1 MLSAPPSRFAPG
13 LLRHN
18 RRKVTNLGALS
29 AIFLLKNRRKAEF
42 CHRRRDTTTE
52 NGRLSA
58 QKRAAFYKTF
68 FICSEKFFPKSVIF
82 FIIYAEKFVT
92 NLLTHITNFVTR
104 ITKFVTSVTSF
115 VTKTFK
121 EEGKNFSKR
130 IKTICTFRKKKQ
142 GDNVDCQRTWLPR
155 PRSRLF
161 CIATMKIVADM
172 TKKN

>member
-1 MLSAPPSRFAPG
+1 MLLAPSSRFAPG

-68 FICSEKFFPKSVIF
+68 FICLENFFSKSVIF
-82 FIIYAEKFVT
+82 FIIYAGKVCYKLANT
-92 NLLTHITNFVTR
+92 YYKLCNAYYKLCNAYYKLCNKR
-104 ITKFVTSVTSF
+104 YKLCN
-115 VTKTFK
+115 
-121 EEGKNFSKR
+121 KNFQGG
-130 IKTICTFRKKKQ
+130 RKKFQ
-142 GDNVDCQRTWLPR
+142 QAN
-155 PRSRLF
+155 
-161 CIATMKIVADM
+161 
-172 TKKN
+172 KNYLYIP